1 VSFWTW
7 VVFLAAVCLLIAR
20 ARRRRGRIGPASAG
34 AIDDLLHQDRKKAI
48 EIIVEERAAARDPE
62 TVDGLISNPESQ
74 VPTPKPR
81 AEPHTPNRRNRGASL
96 ESGLPL
102 DQSAMAR
109 RWKSGLGDWDGLG
122 FGIRGLGFD
131 CYL

>member
-1 VSFWTW
+1 MIEKFRMLRGVIESRTGHCTIRSRGDRIGGAHVSFWTW

-74 VPTPKPR
+74 VPTPK
-81 AEPHTPNRRNRGASL
+81 T
-96 ESGLPL
+96 
-102 DQSAMAR
+102 QS
-109 RWKSGLGDWDGLG
+109 
-122 FGIRGLGFD
+122 
-131 CYL
+131 